1 MLKKLWPNIMVAD
14 VAKTIDF
21 YEQILGFGMV
31 MAVPADSQ
39 DILFQRP
46 EGRSLVYA
54 LIKRGDVEMM
64 FQERV
69 SLAETVPCFDGVMPG
84 TAALTFY
91 FSVEDIEALRQ
102 RIEGKAE
109 VVKDLHDT
117 FYGMRE
123 FYIRDCNGYV
133 LGFSQPLAT
142 NAPA

>member
-1 MLKKLWPNIMVAD
+1 MFKKLWPNIMVAD
-14 VAKTIDF
+14 VARTIDF
-21 YEQILGFGMV
+21 YEQVLGFRMV

-54 LIKRGDVEMM
+54 LVKQGDVEVM
-64 FQERV
+64 FQERA
-69 SLAETVPCFDGVMPG
+69 SLSETVPCFAGVIPG

-91 FSVEDIEALRQ
+91 FEVADIAGLRQ
-102 RIEGKAE
+102 GLDGKAE

-123 FYIRDCNGYV
+123 FYVRDCNGYV
-133 LGFSQPLAT
+133 LGFAQPLAT
-142 NAPA
+142 DVSA